1 MRNKL
6 KNAPLLSSPFCE
18 HTLVRPGMPVST
30 WPAQQRIRRRLSQ
43 AGLPALFRS
52 CAFQTLD
59 PVHSPGAF
67 KLCRTYAQAGQH
79 QGKPGLLL
87 AGPPGTGKTSLAVA
101 ILRHTVER
109 TQGRCGVRF
118 WKVPRGLEALN
129 RSAKGGSQ
137 RSVLDLLSYQ
147 LVVLDDVGRQPC
159 SGPAAEQFYALI
171 EALWSECKQVVLT
184 TSLPPAVLVQRLDL
198 VVLSRILRMCHE
210 VHLQG
215 PGHRP

>member
-6 KNAPLLSSPFCE
+6 KTVPFLSSPFYE
-18 HTLVRPGMPVST
+18 HGLVRAGMPMRT
-30 WPAQQRIRRRLSQ
+30 WPVPLRIRHRLSQ
-43 AGLPALFRS
+43 AGLPAVFRS
-52 CAFQTLD
+52 CSFQTLE

-67 KLCRTYAQAGQH
+67 QLCRAYAQIGQH

-118 WKVPRGLEALN
+118 WNVPRGLETLN
-129 RSAKGGSQ
+129 RPAKGGLQ
-137 RSVLDLLSYQ
+137 RSVLDLLSYP

-159 SGPAAEQFYALI
+159 SGRAAEQFYALI
-171 EALWSECKQVVLT
+171 EALWSECRQVVLT
-184 TSLPPAVLVQRLDL
+184 TSLPPAALVQRLDL
-198 VVLSRILRMCHE
+198 AVLSRILGMCTM
-210 VHLQG
+210 VSVKSKDL
-215 PGHRP
+215 RV